1 MIHTNAA
8 LRRPVTT
15 IMLFVALVVVG
26 LISARLLPLEQ
37 FPDVSWP
44 GMGISIPYPGSTPE
58 EIEQLITKPV
68 EEALSTL
75 GSIKRIQST
84 SSDNQAEFF
93 IQFDM
98 DADID
103 ATAFEVRT
111 KVDSIRGQLPAGA
124 DRILMF
130 SGGASDEPILTVRI
144 SAAQDLSDSYDLLE
158 RVLKKPVQRID
169 GVARVEL
176 AGTEP
181 KEIRVLVDA
190 ARVAAHHVD
199 LAQLLAQLQKS
210 NFAVSAGEITER
222 GQRFN
227 VRPIGEFHTLDD
239 VRDLVIQGNLRLS
252 DVADVAYLAP
262 ERTIGR
268 HLDRRPSVGFDVFK
282 TSKANTVDVVREAL
296 KVIDAARE
304 LPQMQGVSVFV
315 IANQAD
321 AIQTSL
327 KDLRNAGLLG
337 ALFGFIVLMIFL
349 RDVPTTLIVS
359 LAVPVSLIITLGALY
374 FLGMSINVM
383 TMMGM
388 LLAVGILVDNAVVV
402 TESIF
407 RHRQLDPEH
416 PLEATLTGVREV
428 GVAVLAGTAATV
440 IVFVPIIFGER
451 SMVTV
456 FLSHV
461 AVPIVV
467 AMITSLFV
475 AQTIVPML
483 ASRFP
488 PPPPIAG
495 NRWLTGLQRGY
506 ERGLRWVLRHPR
518 WTGAIAVAA
527 LFSGAIP
534 VAAGLVKVDPFPQGT
549 SRQIV
554 LDYHMDGTYP
564 LDRVEAAV
572 NVVEDYLYANRE
584 KFEIENVYSRFD
596 TQSANSVLILTPKE
610 KQKMRARDIMDVVQK
625 DMPEIIIGKPSFKFD
640 DQSSGRGFSLEL
652 TGESTELLAD
662 LSVDVARVVNS
673 VQGLESVHSEARSG
687 QEEVQIIVDRDR
699 ATQLGL
705 GTSDIAMA
713 VAIAMRGENLREFRG
728 AERDINMR
736 LVFRPSDKQTVDDL
750 ASLPLY
756 LPDGERITLGSVA
769 HFQVTQGA
777 RDIQR
782 INKMTSVVVTGNLK
796 KDATLDEVS
805 DRVKKVMDAYP
816 LPPGYGWHLGRGS
829 EENDDTAAT
838 MNRNLLLAV
847 AMIYLVISAMF
858 ESAILPIAV
867 LSSILFAFVGVFW
880 FLGLTGTPMTL
891 MSMIG
896 LLVLVGVV
904 VNAGI
909 VLVSHINNLRA
920 SGMSREDAIIQAGHD
935 RLRPILMTTFTTL
948 LGLMPLALAE
958 DAQVSVGGAGFGLSW
973 YPLART
979 VIGGLAFSAAVS
991 LFFVPAFYVSLDK
1004 FIDWRRRI
1012 RDAARAR
1019 VALRRPAGEST
1030 Q

>member
-15 IMLFVALVVVG
+15 VMLFTALVVIG
-26 LISARLLPLEQ
+26 LISARLLPIEQ

-58 EIEQLITKPV
+58 EVEQLITRPV

-75 GSIKRIQST
+75 GSIERIESTSRDNGADFRIQFS
-84 SSDNQAEFF
+84 
-93 IQFDM
+93 M

-103 ATAFEVRT
+103 ATAFNVRT

-130 SGGASDEPILTVRI
+130 SGGSGDEPILVVRI
-144 SAAQDLSDSYDLLE
+144 SAQEDLSDSYDLLE
-158 RVLKKPVQRID
+158 RVLKKPMQRID

-181 KEIRVLVDA
+181 KEIRVLIDA
-190 ARVAAHHVD
+190 GRVATHHVD
-199 LAQLLAQLQKS
+199 IAKLLALLQQS
-210 NFAVSAGEITER
+210 NFSVSAGEITER

-227 VRPIGEFHTLDD
+227 VRPIGEFRTLDD

-252 DVADVAYLAP
+252 DVADVAYLSP

-268 HLDRRPSVGFDVFK
+268 HLDRHPAVGLDVFK
-282 TSKANTVDVVREAL
+282 SSKANTVEVVKHAL
-296 KVIDAARE
+296 EVIDSARN
-304 LPQMQGVSVFV
+304 LPQMQGISVFV
-315 IANQAD
+315 IGNQAE
-321 AIQTSL
+321 AIETSL

-337 ALFGFIVLMIFL
+337 ALFGLIVLMLFL
-349 RDVPTTLIVS
+349 RDIPTTLIVS
-359 LAVPVSLIITLGALY
+359 LAVPVSLIITLAALY
-374 FLGMSINVM
+374 FFGMSINVM

-407 RHRQLDPEH
+407 RHRQLDPAH
-416 PLEATLTGVREV
+416 PREATLAGVREV
-428 GVAVLAGTAATV
+428 GVAVLAGTASTI

-451 SMVTV
+451 NMLTV

-483 ASRFP
+483 TVRFP
-488 PPPPIAG
+488 PPPPISG
-495 NRWLTGLQRGY
+495 NAWLQWLQNGY
-506 ERGLRWVLRHPR
+506 ERGLRWVLRHPVS
-518 WTGAIAVAA
+518 TAVIALVVF
-527 LFSGAIP
+527 LSGIVPMAT
-534 VAAGLVKVDPFPQGT
+534 GLVKVDPFPQGT
-549 SRQIV
+549 SRTIV

-564 LDRVEAAV
+564 LERVEAAV
-572 NVVEDYLYANRE
+572 NIVEDYLYKNRE
-584 KFEIENVYSRFD
+584 KFEIENVYSRFESS
-596 TQSANSVLILTPKE
+596 SANSVVILNPKE
-610 KQKMRARDIMDVVQK
+610 KQKRRARDLMDGIQK

-640 DQSSGRGFSLEL
+640 EEDSGRGFSLEIS
-652 TGESTELLAD
+652 GESTDLLGD
-662 LSVDVARVVNS
+662 LSVEVARVVDA
-673 VQGLESVHSEARSG
+673 VEGLESVHSEARSG
-687 QEEVQIIVDRDR
+687 QEEVQIVVDRDR
-699 ATQLGL
+699 ATLLGL
-705 GTSDIAMA
+705 GTADIATA
-713 VAIAMRGENLREFRG
+713 VAIAMRGENLHEFRG
-728 AERDINMR
+728 TERDINMR

-750 ASLPLY
+750 AGLPLY
-756 LPDGERITLGSVA
+756 LPNGERITLGSVA
-769 HFQVTQGA
+769 RFHITEGA

-782 INKMTSVVVTGNLK
+782 INKMTSVVITGNLK
-796 KDATLDEVS
+796 KGATLTEVS
-805 DRVKKVMDAYP
+805 DRVTKLMDSYP
-816 LPPGYGWHLGRGS
+816 LPPGYAWHLGRGS
-829 EENDDTAAT
+829 QEDDDTAAT
-838 MNRNLLLAV
+838 MNKNLLLAV

-880 FLGLTGTPMTL
+880 FLGLTNTPMTL
-891 MSMIG
+891 MAMIG
-896 LLVLVGVV
+896 LLVLIGVV

-920 SGMSREDAIIQAGHD
+920 SGMSREDAIVQGGRD

-948 LGLMPLALAE
+948 LGLLPLALAE

-991 LFFVPAFYVSLDK
+991 LFIVPALYVGLDK

-1012 RDAARAR
+1012 RELARAR
-1019 VALRRPAGEST
+1019 ASPQRAPG
-1030 Q
+1030 

>member
-1 MIHTNAA
+1 M
-8 LRRPVTT
+8 
-15 IMLFVALVVVG
+15 
-26 LISARLLPLEQ
+26 
-37 FPDVSWP
+37 
-44 GMGISIPYPGSTPE
+44 
-58 EIEQLITKPV
+58 
-68 EEALSTL
+68 
-75 GSIKRIQST
+75 
-84 SSDNQAEFF
+84 
-93 IQFDM
+93 
-98 DADID
+98 
-103 ATAFEVRT
+103 
-111 KVDSIRGQLPAGA
+111 
-124 DRILMF
+124 
-130 SGGASDEPILTVRI
+130 
-144 SAAQDLSDSYDLLE
+144 
-158 RVLKKPVQRID
+158 
-169 GVARVEL
+169 
-176 AGTEP
+176 
-181 KEIRVLVDA
+181 
-190 ARVAAHHVD
+190 
-199 LAQLLAQLQKS
+199 
-210 NFAVSAGEITER
+210 
-222 GQRFN
+222 
-227 VRPIGEFHTLDD
+227 
-239 VRDLVIQGNLRLS
+239 
-252 DVADVAYLAP
+252 
-262 ERTIGR
+262 
-268 HLDRRPSVGFDVFK
+268 
-282 TSKANTVDVVREAL
+282 
-296 KVIDAARE
+296 
-304 LPQMQGVSVFV
+304 
-315 IANQAD
+315 
-321 AIQTSL
+321 
-327 KDLRNAGLLG
+327 
-337 ALFGFIVLMIFL
+337 
-349 RDVPTTLIVS
+349 
-359 LAVPVSLIITLGALY
+359 
-374 FLGMSINVM
+374 
-383 TMMGM
+383 
-388 LLAVGILVDNAVVV
+388 
-402 TESIF
+402 
-407 RHRQLDPEH
+407 
-416 PLEATLTGVREV
+416 
-428 GVAVLAGTAATV
+428 
-440 IVFVPIIFGER
+440 
-451 SMVTV
+451 
-456 FLSHV
+456 
-461 AVPIVV
+461 
-467 AMITSLFV
+467 
-475 AQTIVPML
+475 
-483 ASRFP
+483 
-488 PPPPIAG
+488 
-495 NRWLTGLQRGY
+495 
-506 ERGLRWVLRHPR
+506 
-518 WTGAIAVAA
+518 
-527 LFSGAIP
+527 
-534 VAAGLVKVDPFPQGT
+534 AAGLVKVDPFPQGT

-584 KFEIENVYSRFD
+584 KFEIENVYSRYD

-640 DQSSGRGFSLEL
+640 DQNSGRGFSLEL

-673 VQGLESVHSEARSG
+673 VEGLESVHSEARSG
-687 QEEVQIIVDRDR
+687 QDEVQIIVERDR

-756 LPDGERITLGSVA
+756 LPNGERITLGSVA

-920 SGMSREDAIIQAGHD
+920 SGMSREDAIVQAGHD

-1012 RDAARAR
+1012 REAARAR
-1019 VALRRPAGEST
+1019 AAPRQPAGESA